1 MNGGDGAG
9 NGAGDHGGEPLLTEL
24 ERDALTEVI
33 NIGVSRAAKNLSRM
47 VKDQVH
53 LSVPRTEIM
62 TRDLAV
68 EWLSRRENSSLVA
81 VGQDFRGSFSGQALL
96 IFPQKTSLELVRS
109 ILDDTLSLE
118 EIVDLEQ
125 EALAEIG
132 NVVLNGCLVV
142 MANMLKESLNMSL
155 PRVMRG
161 SSQVVL
167 LGADEED
174 PGEMVLFLTID
185 FAVRARSINGYIA
198 LLMDLPSITAI
209 KTLIRRYLR
218 GLEET

>member
-1 MNGGDGAG
+1 MNGGIDAE
-9 NGAGDHGGEPLLTEL
+9 DEGGQRLLTEL

-62 TRDLAV
+62 TRDRAV

-96 IFPQKTSLELVRS
+96 IFPEKTSLELVRS

-209 KTLIRRYLR
+209 KALIREYLR
-218 GLEET
+218 GFEES

>member
-1 MNGGDGAG
+1 MNGGDDIG
-9 NGAGDHGGEPLLTEL
+9 NEDGQLLLTEL

-62 TRDLAV
+62 TRDRAV

-198 LLMDLPSITAI
+198 LLMDLP
-209 KTLIRRYLR
+209 
-218 GLEET
+218 

>member
-1 MNGGDGAG
+1 MTS
-9 NGAGDHGGEPLLTEL
+9 EPDSSELLPTEL
-24 ERDALTEVI
+24 ERDALTEII

-62 TRDLAV
+62 SRDQAIG
-68 EWLSRRENSSLVA
+68 WLSERENSSLVA
-81 VGQDFRGSFSGQALL
+81 VGQNFRGSFSGQALL
-96 IFPQKTSLELVRS
+96 IFPEAKSLELVRT

-125 EALAEIG
+125 EALAEVG
-132 NVVLNGCLVV
+132 NVVLNSCLVV
-142 MANMLKESLNMSL
+142 MANMLKQALNMSL

-161 SSQVVL
+161 SSKVVL
-167 LGADEED
+167 LGASEND

-185 FAVRARSINGYIA
+185 FAVRARNINGYIA
-198 LLMDLPSITAI
+198 LLMDIPSLAAI
-209 KTLIRRYLR
+209 RVLIREYLN
-218 GLEET
+218 GFKDQE

>member
-1 MNGGDGAG
+1 MNGGDDI
-9 NGAGDHGGEPLLTEL
+9 GDEDGELLLTEL

-62 TRDLAV
+62 TRDRAV

-96 IFPQKTSLELVRS
+96 IFPQNTSLELVRS

>member
-1 MNGGDGAG
+1 VTADGNSGGGDSGAL
-9 NGAGDHGGEPLLTEL
+9 LLTEL

-47 VKDQVH
+47 VKEQVH
-53 LSVPRTEIM
+53 LSVPRTDIM
-62 TRDLAV
+62 SRDQAV
-68 EWLSRRENSSLVA
+68 GWLSKRENSSLVA

-96 IFPQKTSLELVRS
+96 IFPEKTSLELVRS
-109 ILDDTLSLE
+109 ILDGTLSLE

-125 EALAEIG
+125 ESLAEIG

-142 MANMLKESLNMSL
+142 MANMLKQPLDMSL

-167 LGADEED
+167 LGAEAED

-185 FAVRARSINGYIA
+185 FEVRTRSINGYIA
-198 LLMDLPSITAI
+198 LLMDLPSIAAI
-209 KTLIRRYLR
+209 KTLIREYMR
-218 GLEET
+218 GFEEN

>member
-1 MNGGDGAG
+1 MTLEF
-9 NGAGDHGGEPLLTEL
+9 HGEQIVLTEL
-24 ERDALTEVI
+24 ERDALTEII

-47 VKDQVH
+47 VRDQVH

-62 TRDLAV
+62 SRDQAV
-68 EWLSRRENSSLVA
+68 GWLSHRENSSLVA
-81 VGQDFRGSFSGQALL
+81 VGQNFRGSFSGQALL
-96 IFPQKTSLELVRS
+96 IFPEAKSLELVRT
-109 ILDDTLSLE
+109 ILDDGLSLE

-125 EALAEIG
+125 EALAEVG

-142 MANMLKESLNMSL
+142 IANMLKQALDMSL

-167 LGADEED
+167 LGGNVND

-185 FAVRARSINGYIA
+185 FAVRARNINGYIA
-198 LLMDLPSITAI
+198 LFMDFPSLSAI
-209 KTLIRRYLR
+209 KSLIGDYI
-218 GLEET
+218 GGFEDKE

>member
-1 MNGGDGAG
+1 MNGGDDI
-9 NGAGDHGGEPLLTEL
+9 GDEDGELLLTEL

>member
-1 MNGGDGAG
+1 MTSDGNSGEG
-9 NGAGDHGGEPLLTEL
+9 NSGVLLLTEL

-47 VKDQVH
+47 VKEQVH
-53 LSVPRTEIM
+53 LSVPRTDIM
-62 TRDLAV
+62 SRDQAV
-68 EWLSRRENSSLVA
+68 GWLSKRENSSLVA

-96 IFPQKTSLELVRS
+96 IFPEKTSLELVRS

-142 MANMLKESLNMSL
+142 MANMLKRSLDMSL

-167 LGADEED
+167 LGTDEED

-209 KTLIRRYLR
+209 KTLIREYLR

>member
-1 MNGGDGAG
+1 VTSDGNSGDGIS
-9 NGAGDHGGEPLLTEL
+9 GEALLSEL

-62 TRDLAV
+62 NRERAV
-68 EWLSRRENSSLVA
+68 GWLSKRENSRLVA

-96 IFPQKTSLELVRS
+96 IFPERTSLELVRS
-109 ILDDTLSLE
+109 ILDDTLPLE

-142 MANMLKESLNMSL
+142 MANMLKQPLDMSL

-167 LGADEED
+167 LGGEEED

-209 KTLIRRYLR
+209 KTLMREYLR
-218 GLEET
+218 GFEENG

>member
-1 MNGGDGAG
+1 MNGGE
-9 NGAGDHGGEPLLTEL
+9 GAGDQGGELLLTEL

-62 TRDLAV
+62 TRDRAV

-185 FAVRARSINGYIA
+185 FAVRSRSINGYIA

-209 KTLIRRYLR
+209 KTLIRRYLK

>member
-1 MNGGDGAG
+1 VTSDGNSGDGIS
-9 NGAGDHGGEPLLTEL
+9 GEALLSEL

-62 TRDLAV
+62 NRNRAV
-68 EWLSRRENSSLVA
+68 GWLSKRENSRLVA

-96 IFPQKTSLELVRS
+96 IFPEKTSLELVRS

-142 MANMLKESLNMSL
+142 IANMLKQSLDMSL

-167 LGADEED
+167 LGAEEED

-185 FAVRARSINGYIA
+185 FAVRSRSINGYIA

-209 KTLIRRYLR
+209 KTLMREYLR
-218 GLEET
+218 GFEENG

>member
-1 MNGGDGAG
+1 VTADGNSGGGDSGAL
-9 NGAGDHGGEPLLTEL
+9 LLTEL

-47 VKDQVH
+47 VKEQVH
-53 LSVPRTEIM
+53 LSVPRTDVM
-62 TRDLAV
+62 SRDQAV
-68 EWLSRRENSSLVA
+68 GWLSKRENSSLVA

-96 IFPQKTSLELVRS
+96 IFPEKTSLELVRS
-109 ILDDTLSLE
+109 ILDGTLSLE

-125 EALAEIG
+125 ESLAEIG

-142 MANMLKESLNMSL
+142 MANMLKQPLDMSL

-167 LGADEED
+167 LGAEAED

-185 FAVRARSINGYIA
+185 FEVRTRSINGYIA
-198 LLMDLPSITAI
+198 LLMDLPSIAAI
-209 KTLIRRYLR
+209 RTLIREYLR
-218 GLEET
+218 GFEEN

>member
-1 MNGGDGAG
+1 MNGGD
-9 NGAGDHGGEPLLTEL
+9 NPGDEGGERLLTEL

>member
-1 MNGGDGAG
+1 MTLEHSGVST
-9 NGAGDHGGEPLLTEL
+9 GGEGLLTEL
-24 ERDALTEVI
+24 ERDALTEII

-53 LSVPRTEIM
+53 LAVPRTEIM
-62 TRDLAV
+62 TRDSAV

-96 IFPQKTSLELVRS
+96 IFPEKTSLELVRS
-109 ILDDTLSLE
+109 ILDDTLSLD

-167 LGADEED
+167 LGDDEEED

-198 LLMDLPSITAI
+198 LLMDLPSIAAI
-209 KTLIRRYLR
+209 KTLIREYLK
-218 GLEET
+218 GFEES

>member
-1 MNGGDGAG
+1 MNGGDDV
-9 NGAGDHGGEPLLTEL
+9 GDDAAEPLLTEL

-33 NIGVSRAAKNLSRM
+33 NLGVSRAAKNLSRM

-62 TRDLAV
+62 TRDRAV

>member
-1 MNGGDGAG
+1 VTPKGESGDGSGGD
-9 NGAGDHGGEPLLTEL
+9 PLLSEL
-24 ERDALTEVI
+24 ERDALTEII

-53 LSVPRTEIM
+53 LSVPRTEFM
-62 TRDLAV
+62 TRDQAV
-68 EWLSRRENSSLVA
+68 GWLSKRENSSLVA

-96 IFPQKTSLELVRS
+96 IFPEKTSLELVRS
-109 ILDDTLSLE
+109 ILDGTLSLE

-142 MANMLKESLNMSL
+142 MANMLKRSLDMSL

-209 KTLIRRYLR
+209 KTLIREYLK
-218 GLEET
+218 GFEENR

>member
-1 MNGGDGAG
+1 MTLEHSGVST
-9 NGAGDHGGEPLLTEL
+9 GGEGLLTEL
-24 ERDALTEVI
+24 ERDALTEII

-53 LSVPRTEIM
+53 LAVPRTEIM
-62 TRDLAV
+62 TRDSAV

-96 IFPQKTSLELVRS
+96 IFPEKTSLELVRS
-109 ILDDTLSLE
+109 ILDDTLSLD

-161 SSQVVL
+161 NSQVVL
-167 LGADEED
+167 LGDDEEED

-198 LLMDLPSITAI
+198 LLMDLPSIAAI
-209 KTLIRRYLR
+209 KTLIREYLK
-218 GLEET
+218 GFEES

>member
-1 MNGGDGAG
+1 MTS
-9 NGAGDHGGEPLLTEL
+9 EPDSSELLPTEL
-24 ERDALTEVI
+24 ERDALTEII

-62 TRDLAV
+62 SRDQAIG
-68 EWLSRRENSSLVA
+68 WLSERENSSLVA
-81 VGQDFRGSFSGQALL
+81 VGQNFRGSFSGQALL
-96 IFPQKTSLELVRS
+96 IFPEAKSLELVRT

-125 EALAEIG
+125 EALAEVG
-132 NVVLNGCLVV
+132 NVVLNSCLVV
-142 MANMLKESLNMSL
+142 MANMLKQALDMSL

-167 LGADEED
+167 LGASEND

-185 FAVRARSINGYIA
+185 FAVRARNINGYIA
-198 LLMDLPSITAI
+198 LLMDIPSLAAI
-209 KTLIRRYLR
+209 RVLIREYLNR
-218 GLEET
+218 FKGQE

>member
-1 MNGGDGAG
+1 MTPDQSGVPTGGDG
-9 NGAGDHGGEPLLTEL
+9 LLTEL
-24 ERDALTEVI
+24 ERDALTEII

-53 LSVPRTEIM
+53 LAVPRTEIM
-62 TRDLAV
+62 TRDSAV

-96 IFPQKTSLELVRS
+96 IFPEKTSLELVRS
-109 ILDDTLSLE
+109 ILDDTLSLD

-167 LGADEED
+167 LGDDEEED

-198 LLMDLPSITAI
+198 LLMDLPSIAAI
-209 KTLIRRYLR
+209 KTLIREYLK
-218 GLEET
+218 GFEGS

>member
-1 MNGGDGAG
+1 VNADG
-9 NGAGDHGGEPLLTEL
+9 NSGEPLLTEL

-33 NIGVSRAAKNLSRM
+33 NIGVSRSAKNLSRM

-62 TRDLAV
+62 NRDRAV
-68 EWLSRRENSSLVA
+68 GWLSKRENSSLVA
-81 VGQDFRGSFSGQALL
+81 VGQDFHGSFSGQALL
-96 IFPQKTSLELVRS
+96 IFPEKTSLELVRS

-125 EALAEIG
+125 EALAEVG

-142 MANMLKESLNMSL
+142 MANMLKQSLDMSL

-167 LGADEED
+167 LGADDED

-185 FAVRARSINGYIA
+185 FAVRAKSINGYIA
-198 LLMDLPSITAI
+198 LLMDLPSITVI
-209 KTLIRRYLR
+209 KTLIREYLR
-218 GLEET
+218 GFEKS

>member
-1 MNGGDGAG
+1 MNGRDDVGDDA
-9 NGAGDHGGEPLLTEL
+9 GEPLLTEL

-62 TRDLAV
+62 TRDRAV
-68 EWLSRRENSSLVA
+68 GWLSRRENSSLVA

>member
-1 MNGGDGAG
+1 MSPESDDNS
-9 NGAGDHGGEPLLTEL
+9 LLPTEL
-24 ERDALTEVI
+24 ERDALTEII
-33 NIGVSRAAKNLSRM
+33 NIGVSRSAKNLSRM

-62 TRDLAV
+62 SRDQAIG
-68 EWLSRRENSSLVA
+68 WLSNRENSSLVA
-81 VGQDFRGSFSGQALL
+81 VGQNFRGSFSGQALL
-96 IFPQKTSLELVRS
+96 IFPEAKSLELVRT
-109 ILDDTLSLE
+109 ILDDSLSLE

-125 EALAEIG
+125 EALAEVG

-142 MANMLKESLNMSL
+142 MANMLKQALDMSL

-167 LGADEED
+167 LGASETD

-185 FAVRARSINGYIA
+185 FAVRARNINGYIA
-198 LLMDLPSITAI
+198 LLMDIPSLAAI
-209 KTLIRRYLR
+209 RVLIREYLD
-218 GLEET
+218 GFKGHE

>member
-1 MNGGDGAG
+1 MNDGIDAE
-9 NGAGDHGGEPLLTEL
+9 DEGGERLLTEL

-62 TRDLAV
+62 TRDRAV

-81 VGQDFRGSFSGQALL
+81 VGQDFQGSFSGQALL
-96 IFPQKTSLELVRS
+96 IFPEKTSLELVRS
-109 ILDDTLSLE
+109 ILDDTLPLE

-209 KTLIRRYLR
+209 KTLIREYVR
-218 GLEET
+218 GFEES

>member
-1 MNGGDGAG
+1 VNADG
-9 NGAGDHGGEPLLTEL
+9 NSGEPLLTEL

-33 NIGVSRAAKNLSRM
+33 NIGVSRSAKNLSRM

-62 TRDLAV
+62 SRDRAIG
-68 EWLSRRENSSLVA
+68 WLSKRENSSLVA
-81 VGQDFRGSFSGQALL
+81 VGQNFQGSFSGQALL
-96 IFPQKTSLELVRS
+96 IFPEKTSLELVPS

-125 EALAEIG
+125 EALAEVG

-142 MANMLKESLNMSL
+142 MANMLKQSLDMSL

-167 LGADEED
+167 LGADNDD

-185 FAVRARSINGYIA
+185 FAVRAKSINGYIA
-198 LLMDLPSITAI
+198 LLMYLPSITVI
-209 KTLIRRYLR
+209 KTLIREYLR
-218 GLEET
+218 GFEKS

>member
-1 MNGGDGAG
+1 MTPDQSGVPTGGDG
-9 NGAGDHGGEPLLTEL
+9 LLTEL
-24 ERDALTEVI
+24 ERDALTEII

-53 LSVPRTEIM
+53 LAVPRTEIM
-62 TRDLAV
+62 TRDSAV

-96 IFPQKTSLELVRS
+96 IFPEKTSLELVRS
-109 ILDDTLSLE
+109 ILDDTLSLD

-167 LGADEED
+167 LGDDEEED

-198 LLMDLPSITAI
+198 LLMDLPSIAAI
-209 KTLIRRYLR
+209 KTLIREYLK
-218 GLEET
+218 GFEES

>member
-1 MNGGDGAG
+1 MNGGDGAR
-9 NGAGDHGGEPLLTEL
+9 DQGGELLLTEL

-47 VKDQVH
+47 VKDQGH

-185 FAVRARSINGYIA
+185 FAVRSRSINGYIA